1 MRNIIAAL
9 LSLVLLCVPLGGQG
23 EGLEIDLSPT
33 AAPEAAE
40 SPVPELSPMSVA
52 PLLAAGIRSVFE
64 EGSVATLLEGLPE
77 DMRPRNIY
85 A

>member
-1 MRNIIAAL
+1 MGSEMCIRDR
-9 LSLVLLCVPLGGQG
+9 SC
-23 EGLEIDLSPT
+23 
-33 AAPEAAE
+33 
-40 SPVPELSPMSVA
+40 A

-64 EGSVATLLEGLPE
+64 EGSVAILLDGLPE